1 MKNQLNLSIN
11 KEKLLLYR
19 VAYNELYRVLKTAF
33 RENSVTMLHS
43 YQQYLPINVAGSE
56 KTVNEILQETLIQT
70 EPDNKGNREYIPL
83 RELVTVTPAE
93 DLKSIAAGRNGEYI
107 PFDFY
112 GVSDGNQ
119 THKRGETNSGR
130 NEGLGYRFFRQFLFQ

>member
-1 MKNQLNLSIN
+1 MNFI
-11 KEKLLLYR
+11 
-19 VAYNELYRVLKTAF
+19 VVLKTAF

-93 DLKSIAAGRNGEYI
+93 DLKSIAAGRNGEYV

-112 GVSDGNQ
+112 GVSGREQ
-119 THKRGETNSGR
+119 TDKGGEANSGR
-130 NEGLGYRFFRQFLFQ
+130 NEGLGYRFLRQFLFQQRDAG